1 MQPQSSSARSADGSA
16 IAVPDEGQTGI
27 SSSIVSHFL
36 DKIWPVLTEWM
47 HRWRARRELRA
58 MNQREI
64 ADFCPKLTDA
74 LHEAEKPFW
83 RP

>member
-1 MQPQSSSARSADGSA
+1 MQPQSTSARSADCTA
-16 IAVPDEGQTGI
+16 IAVPDEGRTGI
-27 SSSIVSHFL
+27 PSSIASHFHN
-36 DKIWPVLTEWM
+36 KIWPVLTEWM

-58 MNQREI
+58 MDPREI

-74 LHEAEKPFW
+74 LQEAEKPFW